1 MEPTRQKIAAEQ
13 IEEAMKTRG
22 LGRKQFADLMHRN
35 PSEVTKWLSGKHNF
49 TIALLQEISNVLG
62 VQITGVENID
72 ALINGFEDGNAAD
85 SLEEPAAVYGRG
97 TGLSRKIKRRS
108 AELGLSAMKYIEG
121 LVDEEIRKATD
132 LPKIAFPLAY
142 NELVEKFAGVLP
154 CPSAEDLADDERL
167 ARIWNK

>member
-13 IEEAMKTRG
+13 IEEAMKARG

-62 VQITGVENID
+62 AQITGVENID
-72 ALINGFEDGNAAD
+72 ALINGFEDGIVAD

-108 AELGLSAMKYIEG
+108 AEPGLSAMK
-121 LVDEEIRKATD
+121 
-132 LPKIAFPLAY
+132 
-142 NELVEKFAGVLP
+142 
-154 CPSAEDLADDERL
+154 
-167 ARIWNK
+167 

>member
-13 IEEAMKTRG
+13 IEEAMKARG

-72 ALINGFEDGNAAD
+72 ALINGFEDGIVAD
-85 SLEEPAAVYGRG
+85 SLEEPSAVYGIG

-121 LVDEEIRKATD
+121 LVDAVRRVETLGKAHFRDACRSRAVKEFRKEDRYAEY
-132 LPKIAFPLAY
+132 I
-142 NELVEKFAGVLP
+142 ELY
-154 CPSAEDLADDERL
+154 ERL
-167 ARIWNK
+167 TK

>member
-72 ALINGFEDGNAAD
+72 ALINGFGDGNAAD

-121 LVDEEIRKATD
+121 LVDEEIRKSTE

-154 CPSAEDLADDERL
+154 CPPAEDLANDERL